1 MNLDRSL
8 ADIFIEEGYISPLQL
23 DQVLS
28 ERNDTT
34 EPLGDLLVRM
44 GLISDKQRFKCVG
57 LQSGLPFV
65 DLSAADIDL
74 NSAQLINQV
83 TAFRLGAIPIESTE
97 LSASVA
103 MLNPLDITAI
113 DELSEMMNR
122 DIDPMWATPDDLR
135 ETITRVYGAY
145 DDLDDVVA
153 EAAKG
158 LDAEV
163 QIEAK
168 QQEDEDAVNVIELR
182 EQVEG
187 APIIK
192 MANAIINKAVRVRAS
207 DIHIEPMQKSV
218 RVRFRIDG
226 LLQEVMTVPKEY
238 QRPLISRI
246 KITAGLDIAERRV
259 PQDGRC
265 TMMSPQGEYDF
276 RVSTYPSVF
285 GEKIVIR
292 LLDKNSV
299 RIEMAQLGMPE
310 DTVVRL
316 KEKIEDP
323 QGLILVTGPTGSGK
337 TTTLYAA
344 LNHLN
349 ETHRNIV
356 TIEDPVEYQLPGITQ
371 ANVNRLAGVTFAA
384 GLRSI
389 LRQDPDVILVGEVR
403 DTETSNIA
411 IESALT
417 GHLVL
422 TSLHSNDSAGALTRL
437 IDMGVEPFLVGASIT
452 ASLAQRLLRVNCAHC
467 SAPYQPDP
475 EVLDRLNL
483 PFNHTYIHGTG
494 CEACTRTGYR
504 GRIGIYELLDVNA
517 EIRKMIL
524 AGNNATEIHEAAAEK
539 GMRTLRQ
546 DAIEK
551 VLSGRTTVEEVV
563 RVTSDAG

>member
-1 MNLDRSL
+1 MNLDKSL
-8 ADIFIEEGYISPLQL
+8 ADIFIEEGYVSAAQL
-23 DQVLS
+23 DEILAHRS
-28 ERNDTT
+28 DTT

-44 GLISDKQRFKCVG
+44 GVISDKQRLKCVG

-65 DLSAADIDL
+65 DLSTIDIDFEAASL
-74 NSAQLINQV
+74 LSQQV
-83 TAFRLGAIPIESTE
+83 ALRLHALPIEVTE

-103 MLNPLDITAI
+103 MKNPLDVTAI
-113 DELSEMMNR
+113 DELSELMGR
-122 DIDPMWATPDDLR
+122 DVDPMWAAPDDLR
-135 ETITRVYGAY
+135 EAITRVFGSY
-145 DDLDDVVA
+145 DDLEEIVA
-153 EAAKG
+153 EAARG
-158 LDAEV
+158 MEADV

-168 QQEDEDAVNVIELR
+168 QDDEDTVNVIELR
-182 EQVEG
+182 EQLEG

-192 MANAIINKAVRVRAS
+192 LANAIINKAVRVRAS
-207 DIHIEPMQKSV
+207 DIHIEPMQHVV

-226 LLQEVMTVPKEY
+226 LLQEIQNVPKDY
-238 QRPLISRI
+238 QRALVSRI

-285 GEKIVIR
+285 GEKVVIR

-299 RIEMAQLGMPE
+299 RIDMEKLGMPE
-310 DTVVRL
+310 DIVESL
-316 KEKIEDP
+316 KLKTEDP

-349 ETHRNIV
+349 AIHRNIV

-371 ANVNRLAGVTFAA
+371 ANINPLAGVTFAA

-403 DTETSNIA
+403 DSETANIA

-452 ASLAQRLLRVNCAHC
+452 ASLAQRLLRVNCLNC
-467 SAPYQPDP
+467 VQPYKPDP
-475 EVLDRLNL
+475 HLLQRLGL
-483 PFNHTYIHGTG
+483 PIDHEYMHGVG
-494 CEACTRTGYR
+494 CESCTKTGFK
-504 GRIGIYELLDVNA
+504 GRIGIYELLDVTPD
-517 EIRKMIL
+517 IRKMIL
-524 AGNNATEIHEAAAEK
+524 AASNATEIRDYSAQK
-539 GMRTLRQ
+539 GMRTLRH
-546 DAIEK
+546 DAIER
-551 VLSGRTTVEEVV
+551 VLVGKTTVEEVV
-563 RVTSDAG
+563 RVTSDGQ

>member
-1 MNLDRSL
+1 MNLDKSL
-8 ADIFIEEGYISPLQL
+8 ADIFIEEGYVAPAHL
-23 DQVLS
+23 DEILAHRS
-28 ERNDTT
+28 DTT

-44 GLISDKQRFKCVG
+44 GIITDKQRR
-57 LQSGLPFV
+57 
-65 DLSAADIDL
+65 SALAFRAACRRLGKIDIDFEAA
-74 NSAQLINQV
+74 SLISQQV
-83 TAFRLGAIPIESTE
+83 ALRLQVLPVEVTE

-103 MLNPLDITAI
+103 MKNPLDVTAI
-113 DELSEMMNR
+113 DELSELMGR
-122 DIDPMWATPDDLR
+122 DIDPMWASPDDLR
-135 ETITRVYGAY
+135 EAITRIFGAY

-153 EAAKG
+153 EAARG
-158 LDAEV
+158 MDGDV

-168 QQEDEDAVNVIELR
+168 QDDEDAVNVIELR

-207 DIHIEPMQKSV
+207 DIHIEPMQHGV

-226 LLQEVMTVPKEY
+226 LLQEIMTVSKDY

-246 KITAGLDIAERRV
+246 KIVAGLDIAERRV

-265 TMMSPQGEYDF
+265 TMMSPQGEFDF

-285 GEKIVIR
+285 GEKVVIR
-292 LLDKNSV
+292 LLDKSSV
-299 RIEMAQLGMPE
+299 RIDMQRLGMGE
-310 DTVVRL
+310 DIVELL
-316 KEKIEDP
+316 KHKVDEP
-323 QGLILVTGPTGSGK
+323 QGLVLVTGPTGSGK

-349 ETHRNIV
+349 AIHRNIV

-371 ANVNRLAGVTFAA
+371 ANVNPLAGVTFAA

-403 DTETSNIA
+403 DTETANIA

-422 TSLHSNDSAGALTRL
+422 TSLHSNDSAAALTRL

-452 ASLAQRLLRVNCAHC
+452 ASVAQRLLRIICPNCQHT
-467 SAPYQPDP
+467 YKPDP
-475 EVLDRLNL
+475 QLLERLGLPLD
-483 PFNHTYIHGTG
+483 HEYVQGVG
-494 CEACTRTGYR
+494 CETCTKTGYR
-504 GRIGIYELLDVNA
+504 GRMGIYELMDVTP

-524 AGNNATEIHEAAAEK
+524 SGANATEIRDHASTH

-546 DAIEK
+546 DAIHR
-551 VLSGRTTVEEVV
+551 VLSGKTTVEEVV
-563 RVTSDAG
+563 RVTSDGQ